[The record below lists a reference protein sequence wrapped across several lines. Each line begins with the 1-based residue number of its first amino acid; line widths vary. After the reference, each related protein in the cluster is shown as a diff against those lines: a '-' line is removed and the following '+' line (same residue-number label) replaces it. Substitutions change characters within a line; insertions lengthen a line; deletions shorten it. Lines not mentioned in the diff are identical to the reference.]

1 MLKTSSKLTKVAEPK
16 NQIEFYKKVEKKG
29 PLSCNLLTSFDSGT
43 SEKIIELN
51 SPINSERTNANF
63 VAFKAKVIGI
73 QALKSGPANTSAILF
88 NLPRDAE
95 VNVIAERIYNS
106 NEHWYQINFK
116 RRTGWLCKD

>member
-1 MLKTSSKLTKVAEPK
+1 MLKTNSKLTKVAEPK
-16 NQIEFYKKVEKKG
+16 NQIEFYKKVDKKG
-29 PLSCNLLTSFDSGT
+29 PFSCNLLTSFDSGT
-43 SEKIIELN
+43 SELN
-51 SPINSERTNANF
+51 SPINSERMNANF

-95 VNVIAERIYNS
+95 VNVIAERIFNS